1 MINNEITSWTQ
12 PVGSEI
18 KGDKHGDSFKMK
30 CYTSNYVMADYKYH
44 CHHVKYLRVSKAA
57 TI

>member
-18 KGDKHGDSFKMK
+18 NMETVNESIIPGLW
-30 CYTSNYVMADYKYH
+30 C
-44 CHHVKYLRVSKAA
+44 
-57 TI
+57 

>member
-18 KGDKHGDSFKMK
+18 KGDKHGHNKAVFI
-30 CYTSNYVMADYKYH
+30 
-44 CHHVKYLRVSKAA
+44 RV
-57 TI
+57 

>member
-18 KGDKHGDSFKMK
+18 KGE
-30 CYTSNYVMADYKYH
+30 V
-44 CHHVKYLRVSKAA
+44 VSKSGNPGPGPVPNSYFLYYIFIKALILIKFEHNA
-57 TI
+57 

>member
-18 KGDKHGDSFKMK
+18 KGDKHGDSQQKVSVFI
-30 CYTSNYVMADYKYH
+30 
-44 CHHVKYLRVSKAA
+44 RV
-57 TI
+57 